1 MDKKALRKEYFEL
14 RDKIPTD
21 KRIKKSQK
29 IFEILKANEAYQK
42 ANIIFIYAS
51 FHSEVYT
58 HEFIK
63 LALEDKKI
71 ICLPVV
77 ISDQE
82 MEVFQIH
89 SMDQLKKDNFG
100 ILSPD
105 PNSCSKVLPEEIDL
119 ALIPLLA
126 FNAQGYRLG
135 YGKGYYDRYL
145 PQLKATCNKIGIAFS
160 EQFSKELPVSI
171 YDYPLDHILTENGFS
186 FITERIE
193 THSHCSEFSPDS
205 ERSFEDFLLE
215 ANKKNY
221 SYLTLT
227 DHFDKD
233 VIDGH
238 VIRSDK
244 DDLYTP
250 RENEWIMPLSSY
262 IDFCVQKK
270 KELEN
275 KPDSTQLLIGIELG
289 YQDYL
294 LESFKQI
301 VNQYPF
307 DCVIGSIHTMFKYD
321 FAVFSEPLYGL
332 GKEKAYQA
340 YLETI
345 LELAQSDLDF
355 DILAHFDYVTRYAPY
370 DDPYFYYQD
379 YPELFDQIFMT
390 IIKKEIAL
398 EVNTRTRYRGLLSG
412 KKDWGIAD
420 LNIYQRYYDLGGRM
434 ISFATDAHQ
443 SGNLHLLISDS
454 IQQIKK
460 IGFTKGTYFINRK
473 PKFYDL

>member
-1 MDKKALRKEYFEL
+1 
-14 RDKIPTD
+14 
-21 KRIKKSQK
+21 
-29 IFEILKANEAYQK
+29 
-42 ANIIFIYAS
+42 
-51 FHSEVYT
+51 
-58 HEFIK
+58 
-63 LALEDKKI
+63 
-71 ICLPVV
+71 
-77 ISDQE
+77 
-82 MEVFQIH
+82 

-160 EQFSKELPVSI
+160 EQLSKELPVSI
-171 YDYPLDHILTENGFS
+171 YDYPLDHILTENGFL

-193 THSHCSEFSPDS
+193 THSHCAEFSPDS
-205 ERSFEDFLLE
+205 ERSFEDLLLE

-270 KELEN
+270 KELES

-340 YLETI
+340 
-345 LELAQSDLDF
+345 
-355 DILAHFDYVTRYAPY
+355 
-370 DDPYFYYQD
+370 
-379 YPELFDQIFMT
+379 
-390 IIKKEIAL
+390 
-398 EVNTRTRYRGLLSG
+398 
-412 KKDWGIAD
+412 
-420 LNIYQRYYDLGGRM
+420 
-434 ISFATDAHQ
+434 
-443 SGNLHLLISDS
+443 
-454 IQQIKK
+454 
-460 IGFTKGTYFINRK
+460 
-473 PKFYDL
+473 